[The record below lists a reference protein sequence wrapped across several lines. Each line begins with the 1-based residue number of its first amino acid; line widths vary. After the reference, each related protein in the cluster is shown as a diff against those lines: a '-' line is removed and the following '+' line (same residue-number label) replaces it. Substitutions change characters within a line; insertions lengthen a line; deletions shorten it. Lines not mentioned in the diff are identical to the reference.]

1 MITQRETRTVVT
13 VVPCLFFSSAGFTRH
28 IAGSAVPYMHHNAL
42 YRCMLVTF
50 FFPEQNIYVA
60 LVLVGKSCNG
70 SYSHK
75 RETIKPLVL
84 IVTLFGH

>member
-13 VVPCLFFSSAGFTRH
+13 VVPCLFFSSAGFTRL

-50 FFPEQNIYVA
+50 FFLSKTYTWLLSWLENPAIV
-60 LVLVGKSCNG
+60 
-70 SYSHK
+70 YSHK
-75 RETIKPLVL
+75 REKMEPLVL
-84 IVTLFGH
+84 IVTCRYS